1 MREHAEMLRQPRD
14 RAAAAMPI
22 AAGIDNDAGE
32 PSRELCVSLEGVDLL
47 DQLAANVLRDVFGF
61 DDRTR
66 EPPRQPVDAIVVT
79 PQEPLEGVAISRRG
93 ESGEFAIRAGAWL
106 GTARAGRGRAVAAFD
121 LAKDLTRIYSATRAR
136 EKPCASKAGAA
147 SGDRR
152 NCRKSRASGFAFA
165 SRATG

>member
-47 DQLAANVLRDVFGF
+47 DQLAANVLCYVFGF

-93 ESGEFAIRAGAWL
+93 ESGEFAIRAALGSAPPAPGA
-106 GTARAGRGRAVAAFD
+106 GAPSPRSTARYDGAGLRLAFRST
-121 LAKDLTRIYSATRAR
+121 L
-136 EKPCASKAGAA
+136 
-147 SGDRR
+147 
-152 NCRKSRASGFAFA
+152 A
-165 SRATG
+165 SRLRPD